1 MKKLIVVLL
10 FFTTLGVFGQSSP
23 NLPIV
28 IPPTPQAAAYARYG
42 EIPVGHTTGVPQI
55 DIPIYTLSTGKIDI
69 PISISYHAAGFKVDD
84 ISSPVGLGWV
94 LNAGGV
100 ITRSIDGLADY
111 EENTLDIPLKSKEA
125 VDSAKVGTKLLTF
138 AGYAGISNIN
148 LSNYSNWES
157 WDAHF
162 LQQHH
167 YSDTQSDRYYY
178 NFLDK
183 SGTARYDV
191 YTEELKTIP
200 YDPLKLNRI
209 SNSKYEVTDTK
220 GIKYEFAETDTTSGQ
235 VTGWYLTK
243 IIYPGME
250 ADPVIFTYKRGTPYW
265 DYHATQISN
274 SLYHSI
280 IPAAGDVSGLPES
293 RSNNYIQSNGMDYQ
307 SPLLTTITWR
317 NVSISFDYAV
327 DRLDHSGTNSSAKK
341 MDRLTGI
348 VIKHGTNIIKQVSID
363 NNHYFGD
370 DYKNYRMKL
379 ESIKFKGNSNQIE
392 EEYSFGYNNA
402 TGLPKYKKYDL
413 NCHEDYWGYWNGTS
427 STNDAYFST
436 DIANRLTSSGH
447 EINSQQSK
455 WYVWH
460 TDRNPNEN
468 STKSCIL
475 KEIIYPSKGKTEFEY
490 ELNSVSGAYQSPI
503 ANNGKVGGLRLKK
516 RINYSNGTTISDI
529 KEYEYSGYATAPI
542 DITMFI
548 GPTHYIHTYT
558 VTPNIGGTA
567 TYFAEYSGVNYYSSS
582 QLPLSGSS
590 SSPVFYNFVKE
601 YNGDK
606 NNHLLGRTEYNYT
619 ESKLYTSNC
628 SGDQP
633 NPSACIESTDFDNGL
648 SKGLLTSRTEFN
660 STGDIVKMF
669 ENNYLHYS
677 FSPFHTGVKITRA
690 CEYPTGFQSVLDHY
704 QSIAANGADS
714 RPWVYQQ
721 KYLDYLYSIST
732 LGYQDC
738 YILSGAIETEY
749 QNGQPTVVQTTE
761 YGYDMKDGKPI
772 TLTPSSVSHKNSRN
786 EVYKKS
792 ILFPYHDN
800 YKDTVPYNTMIVK
813 NMLEYA
819 VEEKTEKGT
828 NQFVGNTRTS
838 YEQVSGTNLILP
850 KILSAK
856 YTANGAF
863 EPRITYNKYDSKGNP
878 LYISKDDTEKVV
890 YIWGYN
896 GQYPI
901 AEISGTSY
909 EDVVQK
915 VGASTLERLSG
926 NPYNCS
932 YTLTFDS
939 YYPPQPTPVSFT
951 LAVPTE
957 INLNMNFQEGIPQ
970 AVAAGLYFTVNIKKN
985 GQLVAGGYFDS
996 MGLNRV
1002 WKGGYYDLQTTVKVQ
1017 LGAGSY
1023 TVELNHT
1030 LYTNYANN
1038 AAYADYS
1045 FYGTCNVSYT
1055 AKKDIPTDSDFD
1067 DLRALLPNAQVTTY
1081 TYKPLVGVETITDP
1095 RGVKV
1100 TYHYDDFGRLQWIE
1114 DNNGKKIENY
1124 NYHYKNQ

>member
-1 MKKLIVVLL
+1 MKKLITVLL
-10 FFTTLGVFGQSSP
+10 FFTTLGVFGQSAP
-23 NLPIV
+23 NLPVV

-100 ITRSIDGLADY
+100 ITRSIEGLADY
-111 EENTLDIPLKSKEA
+111 EENTLDIPLKSKED
-125 VDSAKVGTKLLTF
+125 VDAAKVGTLLL
-138 AGYAGISNIN
+138 YNNIIN
-148 LSNYSNWES
+148 LSHYSSWEYWES
-157 WDAHF
+157 SF

-167 YSDTQSDRYYY
+167 YRDTQSDRYYY

-200 YDPLKLNRI
+200 YDPLKFSRI

-220 GIKYEFAETDTTSGQ
+220 GIKYEFAETDTTSGK

-243 IIYPGME
+243 IVYPGME
-250 ADPVIFTYKRGTPYW
+250 NDPVIFTYKRGTPYW
-265 DYHATQISN
+265 DYHATQIST
-274 SLYHSI
+274 SLYHNI
-280 IPAAGDVSGLPES
+280 IPPGSGGTVSGLPES
-293 RSNNYIQSNGMDYQ
+293 RTNNYIQSSGMYYQ

-317 NVSISFDYAV
+317 NVTISFDYAV
-327 DRLDHSGTNSSAKK
+327 DRLDHSESNSLAKK
-341 MDRLTGI
+341 MERLTGI
-348 VIKHGTNIIKQVSID
+348 VIKHGANIIKQVSID

-379 ESIKFKGNSNQIE
+379 ESIKFKGNSDQPE
-392 EEYSFGYNNA
+392 EIYSFGYNTAN
-402 TGLPKYKKYDL
+402 GLPQYKKYDL
-413 NCHEDYWGYWNGTS
+413 ACHEDYWGYWNGTS

-436 DIANRLTSSGH
+436 DIVNRLTTSGH
-447 EINSQQSK
+447 EINSKQSK
-455 WYVWH
+455 WYVWSAN
-460 TDRNPNEN
+460 RNPSEN
-468 STKSCIL
+468 NTKSCIL

-490 ELNSVSGAYQSPI
+490 ELNSVSGAYQSQI

-516 RINYSNGTTISDI
+516 RINYLNGTTVSDI

-558 VTPNIGGTA
+558 VNPNIGEPF

-590 SSPVFYNFVKE
+590 SSPVLYNFVKE

-606 NNHLLGRTEYNYT
+606 NNHLLGWTEYNYT

-628 SGDQP
+628 PGDQP

-660 STGDIVKMF
+660 STGDTVKIF
-669 ENNYLHYS
+669 ENNYFYYS

-704 QSIAANGADS
+704 QSVATNGADS
-714 RPWVYQQ
+714 GPWVYQQ
-721 KYLDYLYSIST
+721 NYLFYLYSLST
-732 LGYQDC
+732 LAYQNY
-738 YILSGAIETEY
+738 YILSGTTETEY
-749 QNGQPTVVQTTE
+749 QNGQPTVVKTTE

-772 TLTPSSVSHKNSRN
+772 TLTPSSVSQKNSRN

-800 YKDTVPYNTMIVK
+800 YKNTVPYNTMVAK

-819 VEEKTEKGT
+819 VEEKIEKGN
-828 NQFVGNTRTS
+828 NQFVSNTLTS
-838 YEQVSGTNLILP
+838 YEQIPNTNLILP
-850 KILSAK
+850 KTLSAK

-863 EPRITYNKYDSKGNP
+863 ETRITYNNYDAKGNS
-878 LYISKDDTEKVV
+878 LYISKDDAEKVV
-890 YIWGYN
+890 YLWSYN
-896 GQYPI
+896 YQYPI
-901 AEISGTSY
+901 AEIKNATY
-909 EDVVQK
+909 EQIATINYNSHPSNNGYVHLQ
-915 VGASTLERLSG
+915 LESG
-926 NPYNCS
+926 NAS
-932 YTLTFDS
+932 AETES
-939 YYPPQPTPVSFT
+939 GSFT
-951 LAVPTE
+951 IQNYPT
-957 INLNMNFQEGIPQ
+957 
-970 AVAAGLYFTVNIKKN
+970 TVNINMSFHQKKGYVPYFPVPICFIVTIKNSSGNEVYRIEATN
-985 GQLVAGGYFDS
+985 GQNTQTEYQYSNNATL
-996 MGLNRV
+996 L
-1002 WKGGYYDLQTTVKVQ
+1002 LQP
-1017 LGAGSY
+1017 GSY
-1023 TVELNHT
+1023 TVKLDHRGRWSEFSNLSVWHYGDCDFSFTEANPLSLNSISEKSQPT
-1030 LYTNYANN
+1030 TEDWNMINN
-1038 AAYADYS
+1038 
-1045 FYGTCNVSYT
+1045 
-1055 AKKDIPTDSDFD
+1055 
-1067 DLRALLPNAQVTTY
+1067 LRQQLPHAQVTTF
-1081 TYKPLVGVETITDP
+1081 TYKPLVGIETVTDWH
-1095 RGVKV
+1095 GILT
-1100 TYHYDDFGRLQWIE
+1100 TYEYDGFGRLQTIK
-1114 DNNGKKIENY
+1114 DENSRAVE
-1124 NYHYKNQ
+1124 NHDYHYKN